1 MTETTETS
9 VMNVLSNLSNA
20 QLEAL
25 AAKFAKQPKNIKKDV
40 RAAGVE
46 GTELEQYAT
55 YILRKSANDYI
66 NSQMRDIWMQRLEVL
81 IPRLTTK
88 DENLKS
94 ATDKQVAQIAL
105 EIEDIDQRGEIISK
119 LKASLLP
126 KTSDILGM
134 VACFERLEELFVSAW
149 KA

>member
-1 MTETTETS
+1 MET
-9 VMNVLSNLSNA
+9 MNVASVLNNLSQA
-20 QLEAL
+20 QLDAL

-46 GTELEQYAT
+46 GTEVEQYAT

-88 DENLKS
+88 DEKLKA
-94 ATDKQVAQIAL
+94 ATDKQVASVAL
-105 EIEDIDQRGEIISK
+105 EIEDIDQRAEIITK

-126 KTSDILGM
+126 KSTDILGT
-134 VACFERLEELFVSAW
+134 VACFERLEELFTSAW